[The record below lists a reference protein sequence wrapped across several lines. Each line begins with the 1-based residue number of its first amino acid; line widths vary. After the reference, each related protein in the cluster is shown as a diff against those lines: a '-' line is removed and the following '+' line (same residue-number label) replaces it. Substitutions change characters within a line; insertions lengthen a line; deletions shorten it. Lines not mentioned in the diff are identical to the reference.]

1 MKIIKKV
8 MAVLFSLIIMLQFVM
23 IPSSASSSGSL
34 SLSSSSLTVGKTLTV
49 TVTFS
54 NSPNPIGAVEGYLSF
69 NSSVLEYIQ
78 SANTSLASGSK
89 VKMVG
94 VGDGTSKSIKF
105 SVKFNCK
112 AVGSSSLSL
121 SGSVLDYDTEQSA
134 SVSSSKSVTVTSS
147 AALSNNANLKS
158 LIGSYGTLNPN
169 FSANVT
175 SYNVSVPNDV
185 TVYSLTAT
193 PADSKAK
200 TEYFGS
206 KNMKV
211 GKNTRSVVVTAED
224 GVTKKTYTITITR
237 AEASSTSS
245 KVTSSG
251 ITSSEEVSSEVVN
264 EFTIGE
270 ND

>member
-1 MKIIKKV
+1 

-69 NSSVLEYIQ
+69 NSSVLEYVQ

-169 FSANVT
+169 FSAN
-175 SYNVSVPNDV
+175 SSVMKLPSIL
-185 TVYSLTAT
+185 YPRCSQPKAPMPGLTAKQLSFCPKDSYAPSAVAGT
-193 PADSKAK
+193 AMSSVGMAD
-200 TEYFGS
+200 
-206 KNMKV
+206 
-211 GKNTRSVVVTAED
+211 
-224 GVTKKTYTITITR
+224 
-237 AEASSTSS
+237 TSAPIAA
-245 KVTSSG
+245 VRPL
-251 ITSSEEVSSEVVN
+251 
-264 EFTIGE
+264 
-270 ND
+270 